1 MPATR
6 RSADG
11 AAVLLRTGDPVREAI
26 VGGDMINLRGWLVV
40 PRTPCGCAIKRND
53 RALIAG
59 EDHASRIVRINPE
72 LVIVVPTR
80 RTFDRR
86 PCFAGVDR
94 AIHRRI
100 HYVDNVCVF
109 WIDSDFLEI
118 PAAVPEAL
126 VARELG
132 PRSAPVVRRKHSA
145 FLRIHDRVKSIT
157 IRWGD

>member
-26 VGGDMINLRGWLVV
+26 VRGDMINLRGWLVV
-40 PRTPCGCAIKRND
+40 PRAPCGCPIKRND
-53 RALIAG
+53 RALITG
-59 EDHASRIVRINPE
+59 EDHASRFVRIDPE

-80 RTFDRR
+80 RAFDWS
-86 PCFAGVDR
+86 PCFAGVGR

-100 HYVDNVCVF
+100 HYVDNISVF

-132 PRSAPVVRRKHSA
+132 PGGARVVRR
-145 FLRIHDRVKSIT
+145 
-157 IRWGD
+157 